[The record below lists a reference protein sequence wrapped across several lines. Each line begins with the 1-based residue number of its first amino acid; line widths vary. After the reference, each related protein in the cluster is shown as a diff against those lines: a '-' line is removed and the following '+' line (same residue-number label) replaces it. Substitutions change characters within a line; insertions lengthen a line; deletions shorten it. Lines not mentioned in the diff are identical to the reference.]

1 MASLFTK
8 IIDGQ
13 IPGRFVWQDD
23 QCVAFLT
30 IEPLTPGHTLV
41 VPRDEVE
48 VWTDLSPQLMGH
60 LTSVAQTIGRA
71 QRAEWDS
78 PFVGLLIAG
87 FDIPHVHLHVMP
99 TWTAADMNFRNADA
113 NPTAEAMDDAAQRL
127 RNRLRDQGAADAVPV
142 D

>member
-13 IPGRFVWQDD
+13 IPGRFVWADES
-23 QCVAFLT
+23 CVAFLT

-41 VPRDEVE
+41 VPREEVE
-48 VWTDLSPQLMGH
+48 VWTELSPDLMAH
-60 LTSVAQTIGRA
+60 LTSVAQRIGRA
-71 QRAEWDS
+71 QRAEWDA

-99 TWTAADMNFRNADA
+99 TWTAADMNFRNADSSPA
-113 NPTAEAMDDAAQRL
+113 PDAMDEAATRL
-127 RNRLRDQGAADAVPV
+127 RRRLREQGGGDAVPA